1 MALNSIQSSFEELKV
16 DDNPKE
22 VIEQFYDFFN
32 NIPFIQNLTKSDRKR
47 AKDLPRDAEG
57 KIEINITEPHILE
70 DMDYFR
76 PSAIHFQKYGCY
88 TKLRPNPNPNSEF
101 GKWLRTEVKRS
112 WYGYVR
118 PSDGEWI
125 PGDYYYYL
133 NYCPI
138 QLIKKLPNGQS
149 IRTIDFPRV
158 WDGQYLVQHYLY
170 KARLHGHHASELA
183 SRGKGKAHPYDEI
196 VYTPEGKKKW
206 KDIKIGDFLF
216 GDDGSLTQVTDI
228 PFDGKA
234 PIYEVELS
242 SGHKIRC
249 SEGHLWKVNS
259 HCRGNI
265 IISTKELLGLYKRPH
280 KISPHNPRGYELDCT
295 IPKGEGAEFPYIQTK
310 VDPYTFGLLLGDGSF
325 RNPGY
330 KNAVYFTAEDKD
342 FAVYKTFIP
351 YTINKVPSG
360 KYSYSIQINGIYDI
374 LDIYGLSQKKSE
386 DKFIPDEYKYNS
398 KAVRVAI
405 LKGLL
410 DADGT
415 VSNGKIEL
423 VLSSKRMI
431 KDVRWICASL
441 GIPCTDIRIK
451 KTWYYGENRKKVE
464 CLDAYRLSIF
474 SDINLFNLPRKT
486 SQWSSRSKTAY
497 AQSKYKG
504 YKITNIT
511 YIGEQQAKC
520 VTVDNESHCYL
531 INEFIVTHNSFMGA
545 GLLAKRFKLG
555 ENAQVKEKV
564 QSVVT
569 ASDKKYIYGPN
580 QILNMFKYYI
590 DFQSQHTQFP
600 RQLLTDLAQL
610 LMWESGFKDKETGV
624 RKGSQN
630 AVIGVTTGVN
640 QDKLN
645 GSRGVL
651 YLIEEAGIFSDLGNL
666 YQMIR
671 PSVEDGKDVYG
682 LIFAYGC
689 VCAGTKVWTN
699 DGRYINIED
708 LKREDGIIGY
718 QNNKPVKNTIGT
730 LLEPRYKQCVRITFN
745 NDSTLECS
753 LDHPILTQKLH
764 TSRVKGKNTRKRTVT
779 SEFIQAC
786 ALKPNDK
793 VLEGRYINTF
803 GTDTLKD
810 ARLVGML
817 IGDGSYGYDNTPKYS
832 SEDAELLNY
841 VKDRYEWGV
850 SAEHITK
857 TGKIYQDIRV
867 KNICPMLREIG
878 IYGQTKEK
886 KRLPYNYQSLTKKDT
901 LLLLAGLYDTD
912 GCITGHGDH
921 ANIVLTQ
928 ANIDI
933 LQQVSILLRKFGIVS
948 TINKNKP
955 SIKEGRKDKNPWY
968 NLVIAGRVNI
978 ELFFENIPL
987 IHIEKIS
994 KLRKEYEWFKQHPI
1008 KKVCCYSRREVIVRK
1023 VKKVE
1028 FIGKHIIYNLSAEQ
1042 SHTYL
1047 ANNIITHNTA
1057 GDENSNFTDLQ
1068 EMMYNP
1074 DGYNM
1079 EKNLNVW
1086 DKEGQ
1091 GRKWFTF
1098 FYPAYLNRANCMDE
1112 NGNSNV
1118 TKALLEICQDRYTV
1132 KYNSSDINAITKRI
1146 SQYPITPQE
1155 AIIRAHSTIF
1165 PVTELNERLNQIDN
1179 NPNFYN
1185 DTYVGNLVFNGD
1197 GEVEFVISN
1206 DKPIRDFPTKDNKI
1220 AGAIEIFALPE
1231 KDSNGKIPNERYIA
1245 GADPYDD
1252 DASNTMSLGSFFVL
1266 DTWTDTLVM
1275 EYTGR
1280 PPFANDYF
1288 EICRKGCLFYNA
1300 KLMYENNKKGLF
1312 SYFSMMNSSYLL
1324 ANTPEYLKDKQLIKD
1339 IGYGNKACGINATTN
1354 IKGFGFQKI
1363 RDWLLTPYIKIE
1375 KDQEGHEIEVSQ
1387 ANLYRIKN
1395 RALLKELILWNPNIN
1410 VDRIMA
1416 MVQLI
1421 LYREEKMVLYGG
1433 NMSSSGQDSG
1443 SELADDPFFTQNYDA
1458 RYIQ

>member
-1 MALNSIQSSFEELKV
+1 MVLNSTQSNLEDLKV
-16 DDNPKE
+16 DNNPKE

-32 NIPFIQNLTKSDRKR
+32 NIPFIKSITKADRKK
-47 AKDLPRDAEG
+47 AKDLPRDDEN
-57 KIEINITEPHILE
+57 KIKVNITEPHILE

-88 TKLRPNPNPNSEF
+88 TKLRPNPNPNSEY
-101 GKWLRTEVKRS
+101 GKWIRTEIKRC
-112 WYGYVR
+112 WYGYIR

-125 PGDYYYYL
+125 TGDYYYYL

-149 IRTIDFPRV
+149 VRTIDFPRV
-158 WDGQYLVQHYLY
+158 WDGQYLVHHYLY
-170 KARLHGHHASELA
+170 NARLHGHHASELA
-183 SRGKGKAHPYDEI
+183 SRGKGKAHTYDEI
-196 VYTPEGKKKW
+196 VYTPEGKKQW

-216 GDDGSLTQVTDI
+216 GDDGNLTQVTDI
-228 PFDGKA
+228 PFDDKA

-265 IISTKELLGLYKRPH
+265 IISTKELLNLYKRPH

-330 KNAVYFTAEDKD
+330 KNAVHFTAEDKD

-431 KDVRWICASL
+431 EDVRWICASL

-451 KTWYYGENRKKVE
+451 KTWYYGENGEKVE

-486 SQWSSRSKTAY
+486 FQWSSRSKTAY

-555 ENAQVKEKV
+555 ENQQVREKV

-600 RQLLTDLAQL
+600 RQLLTDSAQL

-651 YLIEEAGIFSDLGNL
+651 YLIEEAGIFSNLGSL

-682 LIFAYGC
+682 LIFMYG
-689 VCAGTKVWTN
+689 
-699 DGRYINIED
+699 
-708 LKREDGIIGY
+708 
-718 QNNKPVKNTIGT
+718 
-730 LLEPRYKQCVRITFN
+730 
-745 NDSTLECS
+745 
-753 LDHPILTQKLH
+753 
-764 TSRVKGKNTRKRTVT
+764 TSGDDMSDFT
-779 SEFIQAC
+779 S
-786 ALKPNDK
+786 
-793 VLEGRYINTF
+793 
-803 GTDTLKD
+803 
-810 ARLVGML
+810 
-817 IGDGSYGYDNTPKYS
+817 
-832 SEDAELLNY
+832 
-841 VKDRYEWGV
+841 
-850 SAEHITK
+850 
-857 TGKIYQDIRV
+857 
-867 KNICPMLREIG
+867 
-878 IYGQTKEK
+878 
-886 KRLPYNYQSLTKKDT
+886 
-901 LLLLAGLYDTD
+901 
-912 GCITGHGDH
+912 
-921 ANIVLTQ
+921 
-928 ANIDI
+928 
-933 LQQVSILLRKFGIVS
+933 
-948 TINKNKP
+948 
-955 SIKEGRKDKNPWY
+955 
-968 NLVIAGRVNI
+968 
-978 ELFFENIPL
+978 
-987 IHIEKIS
+987 
-994 KLRKEYEWFKQHPI
+994 
-1008 KKVCCYSRREVIVRK
+1008 
-1023 VKKVE
+1023 
-1028 FIGKHIIYNLSAEQ
+1028 
-1042 SHTYL
+1042 
-1047 ANNIITHNTA
+1047 
-1057 GDENSNFTDLQ
+1057 LQ

-1079 EKNLNVW
+1079 EKNPNVW

-1112 NGNSNV
+1112 NGNSDV
-1118 TKALLEICQDRYTV
+1118 TKALLEICQDRYVV
-1132 KYNSSDINAITKRI
+1132 KYNSTDINAITKRI

-1165 PVTELNERLNQIDN
+1165 PITELNERLNQIDN

-1185 DTYVGNLVFNGD
+1185 DTYIGNLVFNGN
-1197 GEVEFVISN
+1197 GEVEFVISD

-1220 AGAIEIFALPE
+1220 TGAIEIYALPE
-1231 KDSNGKIPNERYIA
+1231 KDSNGKVPNERYIA
-1245 GADPYDD
+1245 ASDPYDD
-1252 DASNTMSLGSFFVL
+1252 DSSNTMSLGSFFIL
-1266 DTWTDTLVM
+1266 DTWTDTIVM

-1280 PPFANDYF
+1280 PMFANDYF

-1312 SYFSMMNSSYLL
+1312 AYFSMMNSSYLL
-1324 ANTPEYLKDKQLIKD
+1324 ATTPNYLKDKQLIKD
-1339 IGYGNKACGINATTN
+1339 IGYGNKAFGINATTA
-1354 IKGFGFQKI
+1354 IKGYGYQKI
-1363 RDWLLTPYIKIE
+1363 REWLLQPYTKIE
-1375 KDQEGHEIEVSQ
+1375 RDSEGNDVEIQQ
-1387 ANLYRIKN
+1387 ANLYRLKN
-1395 RALLKELILWNPNIN
+1395 RALIKELILWNPDIN

-1416 MVQLI
+1416 MVQLM
-1421 LYREEKMVLYGG
+1421 LYREEKMILYEG
-1433 NMSSSGQDSG
+1433 NMSSSGQDVG
-1443 SELADDPFFTQNYDA
+1443 SELADDPYFTQNYDL
-1458 RYIQ
+1458 RYKQ

>member
-57 KIEINITEPHILE
+57 KIEVNITEPHILE

-76 PSAIHFQKYGCY
+76 PSAIHFQKYGCF
-88 TKLRPNPNPNSEF
+88 TKLRPNPNPSSEY
-101 GKWLRTEVKRS
+101 GKWIRNEIKRC
-112 WYGYVR
+112 WYGYIR

-138 QLIKKLPNGQS
+138 QLIKKLPSGQS

-183 SRGKGKAHPYDEI
+183 SRGKGKS
-196 VYTPEGKKKW
+196 YT
-206 KDIKIGDFLF
+206 
-216 GDDGSLTQVTDI
+216 
-228 PFDGKA
+228 
-234 PIYEVELS
+234 
-242 SGHKIRC
+242 
-249 SEGHLWKVNS
+249 
-259 HCRGNI
+259 
-265 IISTKELLGLYKRPH
+265 
-280 KISPHNPRGYELDCT
+280 
-295 IPKGEGAEFPYIQTK
+295 
-310 VDPYTFGLLLGDGSF
+310 
-325 RNPGY
+325 
-330 KNAVYFTAEDKD
+330 
-342 FAVYKTFIP
+342 
-351 YTINKVPSG
+351 
-360 KYSYSIQINGIYDI
+360 
-374 LDIYGLSQKKSE
+374 
-386 DKFIPDEYKYNS
+386 
-398 KAVRVAI
+398 
-405 LKGLL
+405 
-410 DADGT
+410 
-415 VSNGKIEL
+415 
-423 VLSSKRMI
+423 
-431 KDVRWICASL
+431 
-441 GIPCTDIRIK
+441 
-451 KTWYYGENRKKVE
+451 
-464 CLDAYRLSIF
+464 
-474 SDINLFNLPRKT
+474 
-486 SQWSSRSKTAY
+486 
-497 AQSKYKG
+497 
-504 YKITNIT
+504 
-511 YIGEQQAKC
+511 
-520 VTVDNESHCYL
+520 
-531 INEFIVTHNSFMGA
+531 GA

-600 RQLLTDLAQL
+600 RQLLTDSAQL

-651 YLIEEAGIFSDLGNL
+651 YLIEEAGIFSDLGSL

-682 LIFAYGC
+682 LIFAYG
-689 VCAGTKVWTN
+689 
-699 DGRYINIED
+699 
-708 LKREDGIIGY
+708 
-718 QNNKPVKNTIGT
+718 
-730 LLEPRYKQCVRITFN
+730 
-745 NDSTLECS
+745 
-753 LDHPILTQKLH
+753 
-764 TSRVKGKNTRKRTVT
+764 
-779 SEFIQAC
+779 
-786 ALKPNDK
+786 
-793 VLEGRYINTF
+793 
-803 GTDTLKD
+803 
-810 ARLVGML
+810 
-817 IGDGSYGYDNTPKYS
+817 
-832 SEDAELLNY
+832 
-841 VKDRYEWGV
+841 
-850 SAEHITK
+850 
-857 TGKIYQDIRV
+857 
-867 KNICPMLREIG
+867 
-878 IYGQTKEK
+878 
-886 KRLPYNYQSLTKKDT
+886 
-901 LLLLAGLYDTD
+901 
-912 GCITGHGDH
+912 
-921 ANIVLTQ
+921 
-928 ANIDI
+928 
-933 LQQVSILLRKFGIVS
+933 
-948 TINKNKP
+948 
-955 SIKEGRKDKNPWY
+955 
-968 NLVIAGRVNI
+968 
-978 ELFFENIPL
+978 
-987 IHIEKIS
+987 
-994 KLRKEYEWFKQHPI
+994 
-1008 KKVCCYSRREVIVRK
+1008 
-1023 VKKVE
+1023 
-1028 FIGKHIIYNLSAEQ
+1028 
-1042 SHTYL
+1042 
-1047 ANNIITHNTA
+1047 TA

-1091 GRKWFTF
+1091 GRKWFTL

-1220 AGAIEIFALPE
+1220 VGAIEIFALPE

-1363 RDWLLTPYIKIE
+1363 RDWLLTPYTKIE

>member
-1 MALNSIQSSFEELKV
+1 MALNSTQSNFEELRV

-22 VIEQFYDFFN
+22 VIDQFYDFFS
-32 NIPFIQNLTKSDRKR
+32 NIPFIQNLTKADRKR

-57 KIEINITEPHILE
+57 KIEVNITEPHILE

-76 PSAIHFQKYGCY
+76 PSAIHFQKHGCF
-88 TKLRPNPNPNSEF
+88 TKLRPNPNPNSEY
-101 GKWLRTEVKRS
+101 GKWIRTEIKRC

-149 IRTIDFPRV
+149 VRTIDFPRV

-170 KARLHGHHASELA
+170 NARLHGHHASELA
-183 SRGKGKAHPYDEI
+183 SRGKGKAHPYNEI
-196 VYTPEGKKKW
+196 VYTPEGRKQW
-206 KDIKIGDFLF
+206 KDIQVGDYLF
-216 GDDGSLTQVTDI
+216 GDDGNLTKVLDI
-228 PFDGKA
+228 PFNDKA

-249 SEGHLWKVNS
+249 SEGHLWKVYS
-259 HCRGNI
+259 HCKGEI
-265 IISTKELLGLYKRPH
+265 IVSTKELLNLYKRPH
-280 KISPHNPRGYELDCT
+280 KIGPNNPKGYELDCT
-295 IPKGEGAEFPYIQTK
+295 IPKGKGAEFPYIPTK

-330 KNAVYFTAEDKD
+330 KNTIHFTAEDKD
-342 FAVYKTFIP
+342 FEVYKTLIP
-351 YTINKVPSG
+351 YTINRVPSG
-360 KYSYSIQINGIYDI
+360 KYTYSIQIQDIYNI
-374 LDIYGLSQKKSE
+374 LDTYGLNQKKSE
-386 DKFIPDEYKYNS
+386 YKFIPEEYKYNS
-398 KAVRVAI
+398 RAVRIAL

-431 KDVRWICASL
+431 EDVRWICASL

-451 KTWYYGENRKKVE
+451 KTWYYGENKEKVE

-474 SDINLFNLPRKT
+474 SNINIFNLPRKT
-486 SQWSSRSKTAY
+486 SKWANRSKTNY

-511 YIGEQQAKC
+511 YLGEQQAKC

-531 INEFIVTHNSFMGA
+531 INEFIVTHNSYIGA

-555 ENAQVKEKV
+555 ENQQVREKV

-600 RQLLTDLAQL
+600 RQLLTDSAQL

-651 YLIEEAGIFSDLGNL
+651 YLIEEAGIFSDLGSL

-682 LIFAYGC
+682 LIFAYG
-689 VCAGTKVWTN
+689 
-699 DGRYINIED
+699 
-708 LKREDGIIGY
+708 
-718 QNNKPVKNTIGT
+718 
-730 LLEPRYKQCVRITFN
+730 
-745 NDSTLECS
+745 
-753 LDHPILTQKLH
+753 
-764 TSRVKGKNTRKRTVT
+764 
-779 SEFIQAC
+779 
-786 ALKPNDK
+786 
-793 VLEGRYINTF
+793 
-803 GTDTLKD
+803 
-810 ARLVGML
+810 
-817 IGDGSYGYDNTPKYS
+817 
-832 SEDAELLNY
+832 
-841 VKDRYEWGV
+841 
-850 SAEHITK
+850 
-857 TGKIYQDIRV
+857 
-867 KNICPMLREIG
+867 
-878 IYGQTKEK
+878 
-886 KRLPYNYQSLTKKDT
+886 
-901 LLLLAGLYDTD
+901 
-912 GCITGHGDH
+912 
-921 ANIVLTQ
+921 
-928 ANIDI
+928 
-933 LQQVSILLRKFGIVS
+933 
-948 TINKNKP
+948 
-955 SIKEGRKDKNPWY
+955 
-968 NLVIAGRVNI
+968 
-978 ELFFENIPL
+978 
-987 IHIEKIS
+987 
-994 KLRKEYEWFKQHPI
+994 
-1008 KKVCCYSRREVIVRK
+1008 
-1023 VKKVE
+1023 
-1028 FIGKHIIYNLSAEQ
+1028 
-1042 SHTYL
+1042 
-1047 ANNIITHNTA
+1047 TA
-1057 GDENSNFTDLQ
+1057 GDENSNFVDLQ

-1079 EKNLNVW
+1079 EKNPNVW

-1112 NGNSNV
+1112 NGNSDV
-1118 TKALLEICQDRYTV
+1118 TKALLEICQDRYVV
-1132 KYNSSDINAITKRI
+1132 KYNSTDINAITKRI

-1165 PVTELNERLNQIDN
+1165 PITELNERLNQIDN

-1185 DTYVGNLVFNGD
+1185 DTYVGDLVFNGN

-1220 AGAIEIFALPE
+1220 TGAIEIYALPE

-1266 DTWTDTLVM
+1266 DTWTDTIVM

-1280 PPFANDYF
+1280 PVFANDYF

-1312 SYFSMMNSSYLL
+1312 AYFSMMNSSYLL
-1324 ANTPEYLKDKQLIKD
+1324 AVTPNYLKDKQLIKD
-1339 IGYGNKACGINATTN
+1339 IGYGNKAFGINATIA
-1354 IKGFGFQKI
+1354 IKGYGYQKI
-1363 RDWLLTPYIKIE
+1363 REWLLQPYTKIE
-1375 KDQEGHEIEVSQ
+1375 KDAEGNDIEVQQ
-1387 ANLYRIKN
+1387 ANLYRLKN
-1395 RALLKELILWNPNIN
+1395 RALIKELILWNPDIN

-1416 MVQLI
+1416 MVQLV
-1421 LYREEKMVLYGG
+1421 LYREEKMILYGG
-1433 NMSSSGQDSG
+1433 DMSSSGQDSG
-1443 SELADDPFFTQNYDA
+1443 SELANDPFFTQNYDI
-1458 RYIQ
+1458 RYTQ

>member
-1 MALNSIQSSFEELKV
+1 MVLNSTQSNLEDLKV
-16 DDNPKE
+16 DNNPKE

-32 NIPFIQNLTKSDRKR
+32 NIPFIQSFTKADRKR

-57 KIEINITEPHILE
+57 KIKVNITEPHILE

-88 TKLRPNPNPNSEF
+88 TKLRPNPNPNSEY
-101 GKWLRTEVKRS
+101 GKWIRTEIKRC
-112 WYGYVR
+112 WYGYIR

-125 PGDYYYYL
+125 TGDYYYYL

-149 IRTIDFPRV
+149 VRTVDFPRV
-158 WDGQYLVQHYLY
+158 WDGQYLVHHYLY
-170 KARLHGHHASELA
+170 NARLHGHHASELA

-216 GDDGSLTQVTDI
+216 GDDGSLTQVTNI
-228 PFDGKA
+228 PFDDKA

-330 KNAVYFTAEDKD
+330 KNAVHFTAEDKD
-342 FAVYKTFIP
+342 FVVYKTFIP

-360 KYSYSIQINGIYDI
+360 KYSYSVQINGIYDI

-451 KTWYYGENRKKVE
+451 KTWYYGENREKVE

-555 ENAQVKEKV
+555 ESEGVNKKV
-564 QSVVT
+564 MSAVT
-569 ASDKKYIYGPN
+569 ASDKKYIWGPN

-600 RQLLTDLAQL
+600 RQLLTDSAQL

-624 RKGSQN
+624 RKGTQN

-651 YLIEEAGIFSDLGNL
+651 YLIEEAGIFSNLNSL

-682 LIFAYGC
+682 LIFMYG
-689 VCAGTKVWTN
+689 
-699 DGRYINIED
+699 
-708 LKREDGIIGY
+708 
-718 QNNKPVKNTIGT
+718 
-730 LLEPRYKQCVRITFN
+730 
-745 NDSTLECS
+745 
-753 LDHPILTQKLH
+753 
-764 TSRVKGKNTRKRTVT
+764 
-779 SEFIQAC
+779 
-786 ALKPNDK
+786 
-793 VLEGRYINTF
+793 
-803 GTDTLKD
+803 
-810 ARLVGML
+810 
-817 IGDGSYGYDNTPKYS
+817 
-832 SEDAELLNY
+832 
-841 VKDRYEWGV
+841 
-850 SAEHITK
+850 
-857 TGKIYQDIRV
+857 
-867 KNICPMLREIG
+867 
-878 IYGQTKEK
+878 
-886 KRLPYNYQSLTKKDT
+886 
-901 LLLLAGLYDTD
+901 
-912 GCITGHGDH
+912 
-921 ANIVLTQ
+921 
-928 ANIDI
+928 
-933 LQQVSILLRKFGIVS
+933 
-948 TINKNKP
+948 
-955 SIKEGRKDKNPWY
+955 
-968 NLVIAGRVNI
+968 
-978 ELFFENIPL
+978 
-987 IHIEKIS
+987 
-994 KLRKEYEWFKQHPI
+994 
-1008 KKVCCYSRREVIVRK
+1008 
-1023 VKKVE
+1023 
-1028 FIGKHIIYNLSAEQ
+1028 
-1042 SHTYL
+1042 
-1047 ANNIITHNTA
+1047 TA
-1057 GDENSNFTDLQ
+1057 GDDMSDFTSLQ
-1068 EMMYNP
+1068 EIMYNP

-1079 EKNLNVW
+1079 EKNPNVW

-1112 NGNSNV
+1112 NGNSDV
-1118 TKALLEICQDRYTV
+1118 TKALLEICQDRYVV
-1132 KYNSSDINAITKRI
+1132 KYNSTDINAITKRI

-1165 PVTELNERLNQIDN
+1165 PIRELNERLNQIDN

-1185 DTYVGNLVFNGD
+1185 DTYIGNLVFNGN
-1197 GEVEFVISN
+1197 GEVEFVISD

-1220 AGAIEIFALPE
+1220 TGAIEIYALPE

-1252 DASNTMSLGSFFVL
+1252 DASNTMSLGSFFIL
-1266 DTWTDTLVM
+1266 DTWTDTIVM

-1280 PPFANDYF
+1280 PMFANDYF

-1300 KLMYENNKKGLF
+1300 KLMYENNRKGLF
-1312 SYFSMMNSSYLL
+1312 AYFSMMNSSYLL
-1324 ANTPEYLKDKQLIKD
+1324 ATTPNYLKDKQLIKD
-1339 IGYGNKACGINATTN
+1339 IGYGNKAFGINATTA
-1354 IKGFGFQKI
+1354 IKGYGYQKI
-1363 RDWLLTPYIKIE
+1363 REWLLQPYTKIE
-1375 KDQEGHEIEVSQ
+1375 RDSEGNDVEIQQ
-1387 ANLYRIKN
+1387 ANLYRLKN
-1395 RALLKELILWNPNIN
+1395 RALIKELILWNPDIN

-1416 MVQLI
+1416 MVQLM
-1421 LYREEKMVLYGG
+1421 LYREEKMILYEG
-1433 NMSSSGQDSG
+1433 NMSSSGQDVG
-1443 SELADDPFFTQNYDA
+1443 SELADDPYFTQNYDL
-1458 RYIQ
+1458 RYKQ